1 MTITIPAWLL
11 WVLGI
16 AAGLVILFFAVF
28 GFLFLRS
35 YGRSGGFR
43 M

>member
-16 AAGLVILFFAVF
+16 AVVVPLLALVVMFAVV
-28 GFLFLRS
+28 GFCLCWPR
-35 YGRSGGFR
+35 R
-43 M
+43 